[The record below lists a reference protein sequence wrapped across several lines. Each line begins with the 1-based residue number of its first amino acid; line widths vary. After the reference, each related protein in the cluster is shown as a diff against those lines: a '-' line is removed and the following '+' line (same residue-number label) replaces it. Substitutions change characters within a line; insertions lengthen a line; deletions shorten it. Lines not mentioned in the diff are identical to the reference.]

1 VSAWFPEEVS
11 YGITYQPD
19 DGSGPVAFPLDET
32 VVGELV
38 KKLEAARKEGTDSI
52 VVPSLPRPIPVIEA
66 DRIVSSFKAAQNDL
80 GNRRFNPENLKPI
93 KHVVVR
99 KQLVVRSNLGTVEY
113 EELRGSWLHDSKA
126 PARLPGTLKPEF
138 PLKQHQLEGLRWL
151 QHLWAHSPTA
161 CRGGLLADD
170 MGLGKTIQILAFIA
184 SCLEADPVA
193 DPFLIVAP
201 VSLLENWKE
210 EIDKFFAPGAL
221 PVLSL

>member
-1 VSAWFPEEVS
+1 
-11 YGITYQPD
+11 
-19 DGSGPVAFPLDET
+19 
-32 VVGELV
+32 
-38 KKLEAARKEGTDSI
+38 
-52 VVPSLPRPIPVIEA
+52 VIEA
-66 DRIVSSFKAAQNDL
+66 DRLVSSFKAAQNDL

-93 KHVVVR
+93 KHAVVR
-99 KQLVVRSNLGTVEY
+99 KQLVVRSNLDTVEY
-113 EELRGSWLHDSKA
+113 EELRGSWLHDSQA

-161 CRGGLLADD
+161 CRGALLADD

-184 SCLEADPVA
+184 TCLEADPAA

-210 EIDKFFAPGAL
+210 EIDKFFALGAL
-221 PVLSL
+221 PDGDRQAAGPQLDRRGQDCSHHLRDAARSGVFPGPAKMVGNDLR